1 MIRFFDFV
9 FSFIGLLVLSPVLI
23 AILIIGYF
31 DTKSPLFLQTRVG
44 MREKPFTLIKFRTMR
59 PDTPSVASHLVETAS
74 ITKLGAFLRKFKL
87 DELPQLLNVLKGDMS
102 LVGPRPNL
110 PNQSELIK
118 ERSSKN
124 VYAVRPGITG
134 LAQIQ
139 NIDMSTPELLAKT
152 DAEMIVKL
160 NLWMYF
166 RLIFLTVFGKGRGD
180 ATATQLNKKHEQ

>member
-1 MIRFFDFV
+1 MIRFFDFI
-9 FSFIGLLVLSPVLI
+9 FSSIGLLVLSPILLV
-23 AILIIGYF
+23 ILIIGYF
-31 DTKSPLFLQTRVG
+31 DNKSPLFLQTRVG
-44 MREKPFTLIKFRTMR
+44 RREMSFTLIKFRTMR

-74 ITKLGAFLRKFKL
+74 ITKLGGFLRTLKL
-87 DELPQLLNVLKGDMS
+87 DELPQLINVLKGDMS

-118 ERSSKN
+118 ERNAKG

-152 DAEMIVKL
+152 DAEMIAKL

-166 RLIFLTVFGKGRGD
+166 RLIFLTIFGKGRGD
-180 ATATQLNKKHEQ
+180 ATATQGP